1 MESCFDS
8 TLTPYKT
15 HMAFFQSNVDCDI
28 VVKLLLT
35 AFEEG

>member
-15 HMAFFQSNVDCDI
+15 HMAFFS
-28 VVKLLLT
+28 VKCW
-35 AFEEG
+35 